1 MLKRVAIY
9 LLTNFLILVVLGV
22 VLSVL
27 TALGFID
34 PSGGGMMPMLIIATV
49 FGFGGSLVSLALSK
63 TMAKWTTRARIIEQ
77 PSNQT
82 EAWLIET
89 VRRQAQAAGI
99 GMPDVAVYPGPELNA
114 FATGMRRNSALVAVS
129 EGLLRGMKEPEI
141 EAVLA
146 HEVSHVANGDM
157 VTLAL
162 VQGVLNTFVIFLSR
176 VLGGVIDS
184 ALSRGERRRGAGPA
198 YYLVVFLLEM
208 LFGVLATIVVMWF
221 SRQREYRADAGSAR
235 IEGREKMVAA
245 LQRLQGGQASSLP
258 SNMQAFGIA
267 GGGGLMSLFRS
278 HPPIEERI
286 ARLRAAA

>member
-27 TALGFID
+27 TALGFVD
-34 PSGGGMMPMLIIATV
+34 PSGGGMTPLLVIATV

-63 TMAKWTTRARIIEQ
+63 TMAKWTTGAQIIEQ
-77 PSNQT
+77 PTNQT

-89 VRRQAQAAGI
+89 VRRHAQAADI
-99 GMPDVAVYPGPELNA
+99 GMPDVAVYPGAELNA

-129 EGLLRGMKEPEI
+129 QGLLNGMRKPEI

-208 LFGVLATIVVMWF
+208 VFGVLATIVVMWF
-221 SRQREYRADAGSAR
+221 SRQREYRADAGAAR
-235 IEGREKMVAA
+235 IEGRDKMVAA
-245 LQRLQGGQASSLP
+245 LQRLQGGHESTLP
-258 SNMQAFGIA
+258 SNMQAFGIR

-278 HPPIEERI
+278 HPPIEDRI
-286 ARLRAAA
+286 ARLMATT